1 MADQLVLIA
10 QFFRFDGWLINIENS
25 LSVSTPAL
33 GTWPASP
40 CAPRGPSAMLLSLTR
55 LGPCYRSAS
64 CIPARASSNL
74 QPLCLFTGRW
84 AFSSVMSRNLAWLS
98 FASLVPSR
106 RPCLP
111 PLSLLCLGYMCDFL
125 FMVPSLFIGF
135 YLLLIAESMSFLLQK
150 ERKVGPLAGP
160 SARQLWGRGAS
171 GTRTCLPLGLSVL
184 SVRDRGAPHERPLWA
199 SRRVCLYASLQLA
212 AVGNVP
218 HFLQYLTSQ
227 LHQQIPGGLVLWY
240 DSVVSSGQ
248 LKWQNELNEQNR

>member
-25 LSVSTPAL
+25 LSVSTPAP
-33 GTWPASP
+33 GAWPASP
-40 CAPRGPSAMLLSLTR
+40 CAPRGPSTMLLSLTR

-84 AFSSVMSRNLAWLS
+84 IFSSVMSRNLAWLS

-111 PLSLLCLGYMCDFL
+111 ALSLLCLGCMCDFL

-160 SARQLWGRGAS
+160 SARQLWGQGAS
-171 GTRTCLPLGLSVL
+171 GTRTCLPLGLGVL
-184 SVRDRGAPHERPLWA
+184 SVQDRGAPHDRCLWA
-199 SRRVCLYASLQLA
+199 SRRVCLHASLQLA

-227 LHQQIPGGLVLWY
+227 LHQQVPGGLVLWY